1 MNTEVVFVWS
11 LVAVQVFL
19 TDSAGV
25 DVEVYIECCW
35 FLPVVAMETV
45 GGGNC
50 VGSSNSLGE
59 RYRKLQMKWEDFV
72 TG

>member
-1 MNTEVVFVWS
+1 
-11 LVAVQVFL
+11 VFL

-35 FLPVVAMETV
+35 FSPVVAMETL

-50 VGSSNSLGE
+50 VGSSNSLEE
-59 RYRKLQMKWEDFV
+59 RNRRLQMKWEDFV
-72 TG
+72 KGYLVGLGGEYGLGRE